1 MAIRSTK
8 LMTGDRITQA
18 EALPGTPEKSGLTYK
33 LDNLDVAYG
42 ADNEVLVVNWE
53 GEISSKDIRIGYKIV
68 LQQVEMHKPQKLL
81 LDFHN
86 RVSIKRRDQRWVF
99 STVFP
104 SILRVVGN
112 NVFVAIVLPVELYH
126 GLVTDING
134 DELMQNNNFLI
145 IHHSLYRE
153 EGFRWLES
161 MRATGHKFE

>member
-1 MAIRSTK
+1 MIA
-8 LMTGDRITQA
+8 
-18 EALPGTPEKSGLTYK
+18 EKSIQTEAPPSAHKKPELIYK
-33 LDNLDVAYG
+33 LENLDVTYNS
-42 ADNEVLVVNWE
+42 DSEVLVVNWE
-53 GEISSKDIRIGYKIV
+53 GEISSEDIRIGYKIL
-68 LQQVEMHKPQKLL
+68 LQQVKLHKPRKLL

-104 SILRVVGN
+104 GILRNVGD

-126 GLVTDING
+126 GLVADMNG
-134 DELMQNNNFLI
+134 DELMHNNNFLI

-161 MRATGHKFE
+161 MRATGHKLE